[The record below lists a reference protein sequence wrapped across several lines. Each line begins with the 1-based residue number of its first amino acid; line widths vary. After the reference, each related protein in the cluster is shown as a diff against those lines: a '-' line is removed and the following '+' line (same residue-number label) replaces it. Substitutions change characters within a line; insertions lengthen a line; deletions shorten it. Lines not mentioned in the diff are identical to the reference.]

1 MRIEK
6 RSHSG
11 RTGSCLEGRH
21 YEEHSGSPS
30 EALIPINYEKTIPTV
45 NARDLHAALEVV
57 TPYKDWLPRMCRY
70 GFVEGKDFSTILR
83 ESTGGRPSIDH
94 EITIAMAKEL
104 CMLQRSTTGRKFRRY
119 FIDIEEA
126 WNSPELIMERA
137 LQIAHQRSIEAQRR
151 IMALSEENESLGIA
165 LNSALLFYT
174 VAKYNKSFGMGW
186 NLTQSQTI
194 GKQLSA
200 YCRARAIEIR
210 SCETNDERFGTVN
223 SYPITAWTDF
233 LKEIQ

>member
-1 MRIEK
+1 
-6 RSHSG
+6 
-11 RTGSCLEGRH
+11 
-21 YEEHSGSPS
+21 
-30 EALIPINYEKTIPTV
+30 
-45 NARDLHAALEVV
+45 
-57 TPYKDWLPRMCRY
+57 MCRY

-104 CMLQRSTTGRKFRRY
+104 CMLQRSAAGRKFRRY
-119 FIDIEEA
+119 FIDIEDA
-126 WNSPELIMERA
+126 WNSPERIMERA

-165 LNSALLFYT
+165 LNSALQFYT
-174 VAKYNKSFGMGW
+174 VAKYNKNFGMGW

>member
-1 MRIEK
+1 MRAHTK
-6 RSHSG
+6 SHKG
-11 RTGSCLEGRH
+11 CAGSCFGGH
-21 YEEHSGSPS
+21 INGSRMALPS
-30 EALIPINYEKTIPTV
+30 EALIPVNYETQIPTV
-45 NARDLHAALEVV
+45 SARDLHQALQVA
-57 TPYKDWLPRMCRY
+57 TRYNDWFPQMSAY

-104 CMLQRSTTGRKFRRY
+104 CMLQRSAMGRKFRRY

-126 WNSPELIMERA
+126 WNSPERIMERA

-151 IMALSEENESLGIA
+151 IMALSDENESLGIA
-165 LNSALLFYT
+165 LNSALQFYT